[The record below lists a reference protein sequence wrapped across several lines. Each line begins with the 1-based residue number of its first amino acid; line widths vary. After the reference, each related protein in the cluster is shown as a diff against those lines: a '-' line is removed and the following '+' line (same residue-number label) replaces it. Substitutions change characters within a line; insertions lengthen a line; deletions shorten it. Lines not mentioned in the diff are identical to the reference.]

1 MIIHRRLVIEHHL
14 YAGLFIF
21 PFRKDY
27 NLLEDLEGLH
37 AADWK
42 ENTTASEV
50 KGGRGK
56 AGEAQGEAQDEQAQP
71 TPGVAPGEAFSS
83 LHTSVSP

>member
-1 MIIHRRLVIEHHL
+1 M
-14 YAGLFIF
+14 
-21 PFRKDY
+21 
-27 NLLEDLEGLH
+27 EDLEGLH

-56 AGEAQGEAQDEQAQP
+56 ADEAQGEAQGEAQDEQAQP

-83 LHTSVSP
+83 LLTSYKRFSLKPLKNQTLCFSFGKPF